1 VVFIASN
8 ESRWLTGENLVVSG
22 GLHQGHGRCVTSNRR
37 QSSDV
42 KHSALRSPRD
52 KVGGLVYFGRMI
64 DKIRLHLSGE
74 LPDDYREN
82 FGSNHA
88 LDGFL
93 ARFLN
98 LEHSEIV
105 QRTAEGGSDE
115 EILEWCFVHGHRPN
129 ETQVRV
135 WNAFA
140 EKLGWRDPA
149 ARTVA
154 QVNQKIGPRVELHTI
169 FECIDAGEGRL
180 NQGGNV

>member
-1 VVFIASN
+1 M
-8 ESRWLTGENLVVSG
+8 
-22 GLHQGHGRCVTSNRR
+22 
-37 QSSDV
+37 
-42 KHSALRSPRD
+42 KHPGLRSPRD

-64 DKIRLHLSGE
+64 DKIRLHLGGE

-82 FGSNHA
+82 FGSNAA
-88 LDGFL
+88 LDGVL

-105 QRTAEGGSDE
+105 ERTAEGGSDE

-129 ETQVRV
+129 EMQVRV

-154 QVNQKIGPRVELHTI
+154 RVNQRLGLGGELATI
-169 FECIDAGEGRL
+169 FDCIDADEDRFG
-180 NQGGNV
+180 QGGNV

>member
-1 VVFIASN
+1 
-8 ESRWLTGENLVVSG
+8 
-22 GLHQGHGRCVTSNRR
+22 
-37 QSSDV
+37 
-42 KHSALRSPRD
+42 
-52 KVGGLVYFGRMI
+52 MI
-64 DKIRLHLSGE
+64 DKIRLHLGGE

-82 FGSNHA
+82 FGSNPA

-98 LEHSEIV
+98 LEHSEILK
-105 QRTAEGGSDE
+105 RTAEGGSDE

-129 ETQVRV
+129 EMQVRV

-154 QVNQKIGPRVELHTI
+154 R
-169 FECIDAGEGRL
+169 
-180 NQGGNV
+180 

>member
-1 VVFIASN
+1 MK
-8 ESRWLTGENLVVSG
+8 
-22 GLHQGHGRCVTSNRR
+22 QP
-37 QSSDV
+37 
-42 KHSALRSPRD
+42 ALRSPHD
-52 KVGGLVYFGRMI
+52 KVGGFVYFGRMI
-64 DKIRLHLSGE
+64 DKIRLHLHGK

-82 FGSNHA
+82 FGSNDA

-105 QRTAEGGSDE
+105 ERTAEGGSDE
-115 EILEWCFVHGHRPN
+115 EILKWCFVHGHRPN
-129 ETQVRV
+129 EMQVRV

-154 QVNQKIGPRVELHTI
+154 RVNRRLGLGGELATI
-169 FECIDAGEGRL
+169 FDCIEADEGRFG
-180 NQGGNV
+180 QGGNV